1 MEQLLDLLNDL
12 APGID
17 YENAEDLIDG
27 KVLDSFTIV
36 SLIDSICEEFDIEIS
51 PRYLVPENFNSAKA
65 IWNLIQLIQDE
76 E

>member
-1 MEQLLDLLNDL
+1 MEQLIELLNEI

-17 YENAEDLIDG
+17 YETVDNLIEG
-27 KVLDSFTIV
+27 KILDSFTIV

-65 IWNLIQLIQDE
+65 IWSLIQLIQDE

>member
-1 MEQLLDLLNDL
+1 MEQLIELLNEI

-17 YENAEDLIDG
+17 YETVDNLIEG
-27 KVLDSFTIV
+27 KILDSFTIV

-51 PRYLVPENFNSAKA
+51 PRYLIPENFNSAKA
-65 IWNLIQLIQDE
+65 IWRLIQLIQDE